1 MRDVLWVLHTTLLQ
15 GYCNKVVCNINR
27 YQIHQTIG
35 NESRFSLFIGQQ
47 SDECD
52 IKDIG
57 HDHERWVMKKYVS
70 ILSVQ
75 YSIFLLQYMESYKSN
90 YCTKVKHKVII
101 TKHIIT

>member
-1 MRDVLWVLHTTLLQ
+1 MYCDAKRIYVLKTMEFLDFGEIFL
-15 GYCNKVVCNINR
+15 GAERAINR

-57 HDHERWVMKKYVS
+57 HDHEG
-70 ILSVQ
+70 
-75 YSIFLLQYMESYKSN
+75 
-90 YCTKVKHKVII
+90 
-101 TKHIIT
+101 

>member
-1 MRDVLWVLHTTLLQ
+1 MGWKLYTTLLQ
-15 GYCNKVVCNINR
+15 GYCNIGVCNINR
-27 YQIHQTIG
+27 YQIHQTIS

-57 HDHERWVMKKYVS
+57 HDHEGWVMKNYVY

-75 YSIFLLQYMESYKSN
+75 YSCYNIWNLKSN
-90 YCTKVKHKVII
+90 CWTKVKHKVII

>member
-1 MRDVLWVLHTTLLQ
+1 MN
-15 GYCNKVVCNINR
+15 G

-57 HDHERWVMKKYVS
+57 HDHEGWVMKNYVS
-70 ILSVQ
+70 ILSV
-75 YSIFLLQYMESYKSN
+75 
-90 YCTKVKHKVII
+90 
-101 TKHIIT
+101 